1 MEENARIPL
10 CVDVLRNFIN
20 QEPVD
25 EAINIRVST
34 VTTSRICELVAEE
47 DRLKFIDVLADL
59 SEFGVG
65 ISQSGLFD
73 IDEVSGGLK
82 RNIIGIQT
90 IRLIDFQ

>member
-10 CVDVLRNFIN
+10 RINVLCNLID

-25 EAINIRVST
+25 EAIDIRISAIAI
-34 VTTSRICELVAEE
+34 SWICELAAEE

-59 SEFGVG
+59 SKLGVG
-65 ISQSGLFD
+65 IGKTGLFD
-73 IDEVSGGLK
+73 IDEVRGGLK
-82 RNIIGIQT
+82 RDIIRIQA